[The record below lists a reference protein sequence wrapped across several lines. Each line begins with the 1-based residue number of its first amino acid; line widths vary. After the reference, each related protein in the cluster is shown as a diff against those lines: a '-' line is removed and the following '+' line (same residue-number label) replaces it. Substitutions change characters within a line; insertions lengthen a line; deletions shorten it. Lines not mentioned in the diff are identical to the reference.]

1 MVHFLAGVKSLHY
14 GTLRDQNQRVVQG
27 FADHLPKP
35 KIEEKNSAML
45 TLKPDFK
52 WSNHMAKY
60 IGYKM

>member
-35 KIEEKNSAML
+35 KIKEKTVYIVNIE
-45 TLKPDFK
+45 TRFK
-52 WSNHMAKY
+52 MAKPQS
-60 IGYKM
+60 KMYWV